1 MPQHP
6 AAFRLAPRRAGD
18 LPDLVD
24 LWVESWQTT
33 MPHIEFE
40 ARRDWFRT
48 HLLAMEADGALTI
61 CGFDADDRLA
71 GFALLVTQ
79 KSYLEQIAVHP
90 RHFGSGLAGRLLGEA
105 KSLCPGGLT
114 LDVNADNLRAL
125 RFYERQ
131 GFWRI
136 AAGTNEL
143 SGLATWRLRW
153 P

>member
-1 MPQHP
+1 MSGAQ
-6 AAFRLAPRRAGD
+6 FRLAPRSVAD
-18 LPDLVD
+18 LAPLVD
-24 LWVESWQTT
+24 LWVESWQAA
-33 MPHIEFE
+33 MPQIDFD
-40 ARRDWFRT
+40 ARRAWFST

-61 CGFDADDRLA
+61 CGFDAENRLA

-90 RHFGSGLAGRLLGEA
+90 RHFGSGLAGRLLGEV

-114 LDVNADNLRAL
+114 LDVNADNRRAL
-125 RFYERQ
+125 RFYERE
-131 GFWRI
+131 GFARI
-136 AAGTNEL
+136 ASGRNGL